1 MRNRFTQTPEEFPR
15 LNWRRGGGAMR
26 PSTIVHGV
34 SPHRKRSTI
43 HRSVVAL
50 IAVALLSGMTAGT
63 AEARS
68 LRIRHDGND
77 SPMRTDIRR
86 VVSDLS
92 ASTVFLRID
101 TWQGFHRWNDGAYF
115 IVRFDTSGNRGF
127 DRVLEIYPGRRRF
140 ICLLEESEPGGDPG
154 AIVGQRRATRANDR
168 SVACTLPRSW
178 FPRIQRAVRFYVIAA
193 GTDTD
198 RAPNRGLYRW
208 L

>member
-1 MRNRFTQTPEEFPR
+1 MR
-15 LNWRRGGGAMR
+15 
-26 PSTIVHGV
+26 SSSIVHGV
-34 SPHRKRSTI
+34 TPQRKRSAI
-43 HRSVVAL
+43 RRSVVAL
-50 IAVALLSGMTAGT
+50 SAVALLSGITAGT

-68 LRIRHDGND
+68 LRIRDDGND
-77 SPMRTDIRR
+77 SPMRTDIHR

-101 TWQGFHRWNDGAYF
+101 AWQGFHRWNDGAYF
-115 IVRFDTSGNRGF
+115 IVRFDSSGNRGF
-127 DRVLEIYPGRRRF
+127 DRVLEIFPGRRRF
-140 ICLLEESEPGGDPG
+140 ICLLEESEAGGDPT
-154 AIVGQRRATRANDR
+154 AVVGQRRATRTNDR

>member
-1 MRNRFTQTPEEFPR
+1 
-15 LNWRRGGGAMR
+15 MR
-26 PSTIVHGV
+26 PSTIVHGAT
-34 SPHRKRSTI
+34 PQSTRATI
-43 HRSVVAL
+43 RRSVVAL
-50 IAVALLSGMTAGT
+50 MAVALLSGMTAGT

-86 VVSDLS
+86 IVSDLS
-92 ASTVFLRID
+92 TSTVFFRID

-115 IVRFDTSGNRGF
+115 IVRFDSSGNRGF
-127 DRVLEIYPGRRRF
+127 DRVLEIYPGARRF

-154 AIVGQRRATRANDR
+154 AVVGQRRATRANDR
-168 SVACTLPRSW
+168 SIECTLPRSW

>member
-1 MRNRFTQTPEEFPR
+1 MPPT
-15 LNWRRGGGAMR
+15 
-26 PSTIVHGV
+26 TIVHGAT
-34 SPHRKRSTI
+34 PQRKRSTI
-43 HRSVVAL
+43 HGSVVAL
-50 IAVALLSGMTAGT
+50 IAVALLSGTAGGT

-101 TWQGFHRWNDGAYF
+101 TWQGFHRWDDGAYF
-115 IVRFDTSGNRGF
+115 IVRFDSSGNRGF
-127 DRVLEIYPGRRRF
+127 DRVLEILPGRRRF
-140 ICLLEESEPGGDPG
+140 ICLLEESEAGGDPT
-154 AIVGQRRATRANDR
+154 AVVGQRRAMRANDR

-178 FPRIQRAVRFYVIAA
+178 FPRIQRAVHFYVIAV